1 MNATIFDKLY
11 NQLMEDM
18 TSAGAFGPNS
28 QLYSNLGEPTTDAYA
43 RGDARMPKVIG
54 KKSKIN
60 RRNFPKTVFLTGK
73 VKNVKKS

>member
-28 QLYSNLGEPTTDAYA
+28 QLYSNSGEPTTDAYA
-43 RGDARMPKVIG
+43 SNDARMPKAIG
-54 KKSKIN
+54 KKKKIG
-60 RRNFPKTVFLTGK
+60 RRNFPETVFLTGK
-73 VKNVKKS
+73 VKKAKKS

>member
-43 RGDARMPKVIG
+43 PNDARMPKVVGKRKKIG
-54 KKSKIN
+54 
-60 RRNFPKTVFLTGK
+60 RRNVPETVFLTGK
-73 VKNVKKS
+73 INKNKKS